1 MTPAIIDGKYHLSYA
16 RIHETV
22 RGMAEQ
28 IRASGFAPDIIV
40 AIGSGGF
47 IPARILRTFIE
58 KPILTVGIA
67 YYDADNRP
75 TTTPRTI
82 QWIDEVEQK
91 LAGKRVLL
99 VDEVDDSRSTL
110 AYCLRELLR
119 HGPAEI
125 AVAVLHNKRKSK
137 RDSLPVEVTRYF
149 CGEEVED
156 GWICYPWDAKDID
169 EHERMAAGVPPRG
182 W

>member
-1 MTPAIIDGKYHLSYA
+1 MTPAIIDGKYFLSYA

-22 RGMAEQ
+22 RGMADV
-28 IRASGFAPDIIV
+28 IRASGFTPDVIV

-91 LAGKRVLL
+91 LRGRRILL
-99 VDEVDDSRSTL
+99 VDEVDDSRVTL
-110 AYCLRELLR
+110 EYCLRELLR
-119 HGPAEI
+119 HEPAEI
-125 AVAVLHNKRKSK
+125 AVAVLHNKRKEK
-137 RDSLPVEVTRYF
+137 RGSIPAEIRRYWA
-149 CGEEVED
+149 GEELED
-156 GWICYPWDAKDID
+156 RWICYPWDARDI
-169 EHERMAAGVPPRG
+169 EHHEALSRGAG
-182 W
+182 